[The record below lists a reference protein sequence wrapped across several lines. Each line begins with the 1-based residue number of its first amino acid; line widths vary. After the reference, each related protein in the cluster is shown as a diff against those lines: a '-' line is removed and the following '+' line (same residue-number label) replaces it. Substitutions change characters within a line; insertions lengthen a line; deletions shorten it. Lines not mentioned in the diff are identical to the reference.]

1 MSGGGTPRQQM
12 IGLMYLVLLAM
23 LAMNASKD
31 LLNAFVM
38 LEKGIDVSNK
48 NFSQKNDRLY
58 DVISAAATKIKSAK
72 EIEKRAFEV
81 RAKVKEII
89 SNIDK
94 DKVWLLTGGA
104 APDATPELLASDY
117 MDSGGIPLNKDN
129 QDLGGQYYISGD
141 DPSENGDRLKNDIIA
156 YRTLLINLLDDD
168 SKKHKA
174 KKLDNENL
182 KLVINSMLATEDV
195 TEEGATMSWVST
207 VAEHLPNASVTA
219 NLTLWQS
226 YIRNIESEVIGS
238 FASALEGNGMV
249 VTDAEGMAALKSGY
263 VLKGD
268 TLSGQVFLSAYNK
281 NINPVVYIGI
291 VDYSKFKKGKN
302 YVENENVKAKP
313 PILGTASK
321 VWDGTAATYQVLSTS
336 AGKANFKSS
345 IITGETGDKEI
356 TGVIQMIGKDGAK
369 YYPFKQTYMV
379 AEPSATVAAMAM
391 NVFYVGVPNPVSVS
405 APGVATVDVDIS
417 APGLKFSAGKKGGEY
432 IATASRATGKKGV
445 DVVVKNKVSGV
456 VLGKSNFRIKR
467 LPDPVAKVLGEKEG
481 LISRGKIKL
490 AQRVDAV
497 MENFDF
503 ELRVRV
509 SSFTMTVSMG
519 GDLREFTTKGYKLDG
534 KMRTMLSKLKKGD
547 RVYFENIKVAM
558 PGGKPR
564 KVPSI
569 IFKVK

>member
-48 NFSQKNDRLY
+48 NFSAKNDRLY
-58 DVISAAATKIKSAK
+58 DVISAAAGKIESAK
-72 EIEKRAFEV
+72 VIEKRAFEV

-89 SNIDK
+89 GNIEK
-94 DKVWLLTGGA
+94 DKTWLVTGGA
-104 APDATPELLASDY
+104 APDATPELIASDF
-117 MDSGGIPLNKDN
+117 MDGGGIPLNKDN

-141 DPSENGDRLKNDIIA
+141 DPSENGERLKSDISEYREMLIKLIDTDGNKKNDG
-156 YRTLLINLLDDD
+156 
-168 SKKHKA
+168 
-174 KKLDNENL
+174 L
-182 KLVINSMLATEDV
+182 KIVINNMLATND
-195 TEEGATMSWVST
+195 TTIDGANMSWVST

-249 VTDAEGMAALKSGY
+249 VTDAEGMAALNSGY

-268 TLSGQVFLSAYNK
+268 TLSGRVFLSAYNK
-281 NINPVVYIGI
+281 NINPVVYIGV
-291 VDYSKFKKGKN
+291 VDYSKFKKGQD
-302 YVENENVKAKP
+302 YVENSDVKAKP
-313 PILGTASK
+313 PILGSASK
-321 VWDGTAATYQVLSTS
+321 VWDGTSGTYQVLGTT
-336 AGKANFKSS
+336 AGKANFKSTL
-345 IITGETGDKEI
+345 ITGETGEKEI

-379 AEPSATVAAMAM
+379 AEPSVTVAATKM
-391 NVFYVGVPNPVSVS
+391 NVFYVGVPNPVSIS
-405 APGVATVDVDIS
+405 APGVASEDIEVA
-417 APGLKFSAGKKGGEY
+417 APGLRFAATKKAGEY
-432 IATASRATGKKGV
+432 TATASRATGKKGV
-445 DVVVKNKVSGV
+445 DVVVKNKSTGI
-456 VLGKSNFRIKR
+456 VLGKSTFRVKR
-467 LPDPVAKVLGEKEG
+467 LPDPVAKVLGQKEG
-481 LISRGKIKL
+481 LVSRGKLKV

-503 ELRVRV
+503 ELRVSV
-509 SSFTMTVSMG
+509 SSFTMTVNMG
-519 GDLREFTTKGYKLDG
+519 GDLVEMRTKGNKLDA
-534 KMRTMLSKLKKGD
+534 KMKTMLSRVKKGS
-547 RVYFENIKVAM
+547 RIYFENIKVKM

>member
-48 NFSQKNDRLY
+48 NFETKNERLY
-58 DVISAAATKIKSAK
+58 QVISAAATKIKSAK
-72 EIEKRAFEV
+72 KIEKRAFEV
-81 RAKVKEII
+81 RDQVKKII
-89 SNIDK
+89 ENIEK

-117 MDSGGIPLNKDN
+117 MDGGGIPLNKDN

-141 DPSENGDRLKNDIIA
+141 DPSDNGVRLKNDISE
-156 YRTLLINLLDDD
+156 YRDMLI
-168 SKKHKA
+168 
-174 KKLDNENL
+174 KLIKNDGNKDNDELEN
-182 KLVINSMLATEDV
+182 VINEMLATKDKKID
-195 TEEGATMSWVST
+195 GATYSWVST

-238 FASALEGNGMV
+238 FAAALEGNGMV
-249 VTDAEGMAALKSGY
+249 VTDAEGMAALTSGY

-268 TLSGQVFLSAYNK
+268 TLAGSVFLSAYNK
-281 NINPVVYIGI
+281 NINPVVYVGI
-291 VDYSKFKKGKN
+291 VDEAKFTASKKN
-302 YVENENVKAKP
+302 YVENSNVDAKP
-313 PILGTASK
+313 PILGSPTAK
-321 VWDGTAATYQVLSTS
+321 WDGTAATYQVLKTS
-336 AGKANFKSS
+336 GGKANFKS
-345 IITGETGDKEI
+345 ILITGETGAKEI
-356 TGVIQMIGKDGAK
+356 TGVIQMVSKDGAK

-379 AEPSATVAAMAM
+379 AEPTATVAATAM
-391 NVFYVGVPNPVSVS
+391 NVFYVGVPNPVSIS
-405 APGVATVDVDIS
+405 APGVAVTDVEPS
-417 APGLKFSAGKKGGEY
+417 APGLRFAPGKKDGQY
-432 IATASRATGKKGV
+432 VVTASRSTGKNGV

-456 VLGKSNFRIKR
+456 LLGTSNFRVKR
-467 LPDPVAKVLGEKEG
+467 LPDPVAKVLGEKDG
-481 LISRGKIKL
+481 LISRGKIRL

-503 ELRVRV
+503 ELKVRV

-519 GDLREFTTKGYKLDG
+519 GDLREYKTKGYKLDK
-534 KMRTMLSKLKKGD
+534 KMRKILSKLKKGN
-547 RVYFENIKVAM
+547 RVYFEDIKVAM

-564 KVPSI
+564 KVPSV

>member
-417 APGLKFSAGKKGGEY
+417 APGLKFSAGKKRWRIY
-432 IATASRATGKKGV
+432 CDSF
-445 DVVVKNKVSGV
+445 
-456 VLGKSNFRIKR
+456 KSNW
-467 LPDPVAKVLGEKEG
+467 
-481 LISRGKIKL
+481 
-490 AQRVDAV
+490 
-497 MENFDF
+497 
-503 ELRVRV
+503 
-509 SSFTMTVSMG
+509 
-519 GDLREFTTKGYKLDG
+519 
-534 KMRTMLSKLKKGD
+534 
-547 RVYFENIKVAM
+547 
-558 PGGKPR
+558 
-564 KVPSI
+564 
-569 IFKVK
+569 